1 MKKLTKGI
9 VGYLFFFGLLTL
21 NSSLAVVF
29 YSTIEN
35 KPKGTIAILI
45 LIFIIISSLV
55 CTLID
60 VIRRKIQIEKPAKDI
75 LQATKQMAKGDFNV
89 LLLPDHKFNNYTR
102 YDLIKEDLNFLA
114 KELSKNEILK
124 NDFISNV
131 SHEIKTP
138 LAVIQNYAK
147 ALTNKN
153 LDEETKEKYLNSLQN
168 ACKKLSDLITNILKL
183 NKLENQNLKLD
194 LKQFNLSES
203 ITNQILNYET
213 LIENKNIELEC
224 DIEEDINIISEET
237 YLEIIWSNLISNAI
251 KFTDN
256 NGKIIISL
264 RKLNNEIIFKI
275 KDTGCGIDSET
286 GKNIFEKFYQ
296 GDTSHSKEGNGLGL
310 ALVKKVIDILGGK
323 IQVESE
329 KGIGTTFTVKLKP
342 LDKASREEW
351 NRLLDQLESEL
362 AGRMVESRDRRR
374 LFRAVELVRQ
384 LRLALQ
390 FNANAGQLAGWL
402 CAGLFLD

>member
-60 VIRRKIQIEKPAKDI
+60 VIRRKIQIEKPANDI

-183 NKLENQNLKLD
+183 NKLENQRLKID

-224 DIEEDINIISEET
+224 NIEEDINIISEET

-256 NGKIIISL
+256 NGKIFISL
-264 RKLNNEIIFKI
+264 IKLNNEIIFKI

-310 ALVKKVIDILGGK
+310 ALVKKVIDILGGQIK
-323 IQVESE
+323 VESE
-329 KGIGTTFTVKLKP
+329 KGIGTTFTVKLKG
-342 LDKASREEW
+342 D
-351 NRLLDQLESEL
+351 NN
-362 AGRMVESRDRRR
+362 GR
-374 LFRAVELVRQ
+374 
-384 LRLALQ
+384 
-390 FNANAGQLAGWL
+390 
-402 CAGLFLD
+402 

>member
-9 VGYLFFFGLLTL
+9 IGYLFFFGLLTL

-168 ACKKLSDLITNILKL
+168 ACKKLSDLITNIYSQLL
-183 NKLENQNLKLD
+183 LYTADQ
-194 LKQFNLSES
+194 ES
-203 ITNQILNYET
+203 
-213 LIENKNIELEC
+213 
-224 DIEEDINIISEET
+224 
-237 YLEIIWSNLISNAI
+237 
-251 KFTDN
+251 
-256 NGKIIISL
+256 
-264 RKLNNEIIFKI
+264 
-275 KDTGCGIDSET
+275 
-286 GKNIFEKFYQ
+286 
-296 GDTSHSKEGNGLGL
+296 
-310 ALVKKVIDILGGK
+310 
-323 IQVESE
+323 
-329 KGIGTTFTVKLKP
+329 
-342 LDKASREEW
+342 
-351 NRLLDQLESEL
+351 QL
-362 AGRMVESRDRRR
+362 
-374 LFRAVELVRQ
+374 Q
-384 LRLALQ
+384 
-390 FNANAGQLAGWL
+390 
-402 CAGLFLD
+402 